1 MAGILIVHDQSFNRR
16 SLAEALRR
24 EGHSV
29 CQAERPE
36 HGPAEYPDASGG
48 CDVVIIGGSCSQGAA
63 GLGALEQFKARWP
76 GAEVIILGDATDV
89 RSAVDAMRLG
99 AYDVLPRS
107 VERETLLR
115 TIAAAARKRPLARPA
130 ARSHGTQ
137 DEAIAADPAMRAIF
151 AKADRVA
158 AVNSTVLITGESGT
172 GKDVLARRLHR
183 NSSRSRGKFVPV
195 NCGSLPETLIETEL
209 FGYRRGAFTGAVSN
223 TKGLIEEASG
233 GTLFLD
239 EIGDMPTAM
248 QVRLLRFLD
257 GGEVRAVGDTV
268 VRHVDVRVI
277 AATNRCLVSDVE
289 EGRFRRDLFYRLSVI
304 SLHLPPLRERP
315 GDILP
320 LVELYLGRASARLGR
335 PVPVLSSDVQLLLE
349 QHDWPGNVRELQN
362 VVEQALVQAADDVI
376 TRDDLPASVTAGP
389 ASPRKPFEL
398 RLGGDHPVTAALEQ
412 CGGDKRK
419 AAAALGISR
428 TTLWRRLRSVE
439 RIGA

>member
-1 MAGILIVHDQSFNRR
+1 MADILIVHDQSFNRR

-24 EGHSV
+24 EGHHV
-29 CQAERPE
+29 REAERPE
-36 HGPAEYPDASGG
+36 RGLGDYPDASCG
-48 CDVVIIGGSCSQGAA
+48 CDVVIIGGSGSQGAA
-63 GLGALEQFKARWP
+63 GLGALAQFKAQWP

-89 RSAVDAMRLG
+89 RTAVDAIRLG
-99 AYDVLPRS
+99 AYDFLPRS

-115 TIAAAARKRPLARPA
+115 TIAAAAEKRPLARQPA
-130 ARSHGTQ
+130 PSHGAP
-137 DEAIAADPAMRAIF
+137 DEAIATDPAMRAIF
-151 AKADRVA
+151 TKADRVA

-172 GKDVLARRLHR
+172 GKEVLARRLHR
-183 NSSRSRGKFVPV
+183 NSSRSRAKFVPV

-277 AATNRCLVSDVE
+277 AATNRCLVTDVE
-289 EGRFRRDLFYRLSVI
+289 DGRFRRDLFYRLSVI

-320 LVELYLGRASARLGR
+320 LVELHLRRASARLGR
-335 PVPVLSSDVQLLLE
+335 PVPSLSSDVRVLLE
-349 QHDWPGNVRELQN
+349 QHYWPGNVRELQN
-362 VVEQALVQAADDVI
+362 VVEQALVQAARDVI
-376 TRDDLPASVTAGP
+376 TPDDLPASVVAGLV
-389 ASPRKPFEL
+389 APRKPFDL
-398 RLGGDHPVTAALEQ
+398 RLGDDHCVTTALQQ
-412 CGGDKRK
+412 CGGDRRK